1 MSNLPRL
8 ADLLRARNTV
18 ESNLAN
24 LLGNSVNLSTLGD
37 HIAAAIFDL
46 TLVPSA
52 RSSEFVGIFA
62 NQPLRGKTVDVQ
74 WYPRR
79 EGFLNVHTEATPDY
93 YLVLAGPKQES
104 STARALV
111 SPWIITSVHLFES
124 QELLGALRERGVQ
137 IGSHTSVIT
146 QLWERAEI
154 FPVQHN
160 PALTLSAEQRALLQL
175 FG

>member
-18 ESNLAN
+18 ESNIAN
-24 LLGNSVNLSTLGD
+24 LLGSSVNLSTVGE
-37 HIAAAIFDL
+37 HIAATIFGI
-46 TLVPSA
+46 TLVPA
-52 RSSEFVGIFA
+52 TRSSEFVGIFA
-62 NQPLRGKTVDVQ
+62 SQPLRGKTVDVQ

-79 EGFLNVHTEATPDY
+79 EGFLNVHAEATPDY

-111 SPWIITSVHLFES
+111 NPWIITSVHLFDC

-154 FPVQHN
+154 FPAQHN
-160 PALTLSAEQRALLQL
+160 STLVLSEEQRAHLKL